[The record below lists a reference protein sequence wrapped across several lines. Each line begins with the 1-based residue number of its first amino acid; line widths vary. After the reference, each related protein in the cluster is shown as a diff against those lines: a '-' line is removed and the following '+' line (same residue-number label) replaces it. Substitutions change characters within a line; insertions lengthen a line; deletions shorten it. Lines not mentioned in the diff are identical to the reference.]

1 MLDFGLLPPE
11 VNSGRMYSGPGPG
24 PLLAASEA
32 WDSLAAELGFAASGY
47 GSALAEL
54 TSNSWVG
61 PTSVAMMSAVTPYID
76 WLTSTGAQAEETA
89 NHARAAVA
97 AYEAAFAMTVP
108 PPVIAANRALL
119 AALVATNFFGQNT
132 PAIMMTEAL
141 YAEMWAQDAAAMYG
155 YAGASPAAIAGDAV
169 RRSPRR
175 RPTDDGTSSQAD
187 AVAKAAATPA
197 SQAATVAQNA
207 VVVGAHH
214 DHSDGREH
222 RAAPRRPPRTRS
234 SVGSSNFTK
243 TPPPIPLRR
252 LGRGPDERQPE
263 HDAADTPGL
272 LRGRSRQ
279 TSATAS
285 GQQLIT
291 PAQATA
297 LATRAWVDAW
307 RQQASPHW
315 RHRRRQRR
323 TVYGQQCVGP
333 DGRGQHSRAAVG
345 ARELARGDARG
356 DGRGPAGQRRTPG
369 RTAGEWNAQRC
380 SDGGQRR
387 SWSRCRTPRQRV
399 RREIRVPALRDAQA
413 ARRGI
418 TEYGSVRL
426 RPVAVTGPVTGPRRT
441 ESFSARPGGAV
452 AL

>member
-1 MLDFGLLPPE
+1 MLDFGRVPPE

-32 WDSLAAELGFAASGY
+32 WDGLAAELGFAASGY

-61 PTSVAMMSAVTPYID
+61 PTSVAMMSAITPYID

-155 YAGASPAAIAGDAV
+155 YAGSSAAAATV
-169 RRSPRR
+169 TPFAQ
-175 RPTDDGTSSQAD
+175 PPQTTNPDGTSSQAD

-207 VVVGAHH
+207 LSSAPTTTAQTTAQT
-214 DHSDGREH
+214 
-222 RAAPRRPPRTRS
+222 AATTAVPAA
-234 SVGSSNFTK
+234 
-243 TPPPIPLRR
+243 TPPTTFAEWIQTLYQNTVANFGQGGWGIGLTGGTSGNLNTMRQILQAYFAVG
-252 LGRGPDERQPE
+252 LGNFGY
-263 HDAADTPGL
+263 GL
-272 LRGRSRQ
+272 
-279 TSATAS
+279 

-297 LATRAWVDAW
+297 LEKGLGLMPATAGLPPIGGTAGVSGAPFT
-307 RQQASPHW
+307 ASSVTA
-315 RHRRRQRR
+315 QMGEAS
-323 TVYGQQCVGP
+323 TL
-333 DGRGQHSRAAVG
+333 GRLSV
-345 ARELARGDARG
+345 
-356 DGRGPAGQRRTPG
+356 PAGWQGSTP
-369 RTAGEWNAQRC
+369 AAMEEVQLANA
-380 SDGGQRR
+380 
-387 SWSRCRTPRQRV
+387 
-399 RREIRVPALRDAQA
+399 A
-413 ARRGI
+413 
-418 TEYGSVRL
+418 
-426 RPVAVTGPVTGPRRT
+426 RPVAPTSNGMLNGVPMAGNAGLGAGAGRRG
-441 ESFSARPGGAV
+441 SGYVVKYGFRHSVIAKPPAGG
-452 AL
+452 